1 MKNLDEKTYEKIR
14 SWINKFDNGVEV
26 INIINK
32 ISTSLV
38 YLIYPIILLIL
49 IFNGDQSFWRILFVP
64 AISFILLSLFR
75 KCFNAPRPYEVLD
88 IQPIIKKDTRGKSF
102 PSRHVFSAFV
112 IAMTLY
118 YISVPIGIF
127 IMLLGL
133 IIAIVRV
140 LGGIHF
146 PKDVIVGGI
155 IGILCGIIGW
165 NILFI

>member
-49 IFNGDQSFWRILFVP
+49 IFNRDQSFWRILFVP

-155 IGILCGIIGW
+155 IGILCGIMGW